1 LFFIF
6 SWSFKKMSTEQEL
19 PESQTTEIAVE
30 EAAAEAQP
38 QETQSQARTAV
49 PETAP
54 EATAVEEPEVS
65 LAELQKQLAE
75 ARQKA
80 QDNWDKA
87 VRAQA
92 EMENIKRRTQK
103 DLENAHKFALEK
115 FAREL
120 LHVMDSLELGIQAS
134 NGDNP
139 EVVKLREG
147 SELTLKQFQA
157 AFAKFSIETIDP
169 LGQPFN
175 PELHQAMTQQ
185 PNADVPP
192 NTVMAVF
199 QKGYTLNGRLLRPA
213 MVVVS
218 KAAE

>member
-1 LFFIF
+1 
-6 SWSFKKMSTEQEL
+6 MSTEQDL

-30 EAAAEAQP
+30 EDVAEVQPQVAAAA
-38 QETQSQARTAV
+38 

-54 EATAVEEPEVS
+54 EAVAAAESDVS
-65 LAELQKQLAE
+65 LAGLQKLLAE
-75 ARQKA
+75 AQQKA

-120 LHVMDSLELGIQAS
+120 LQVMDSLELGIQAS
-134 NGDNP
+134 NGDSP
-139 EVVKLREG
+139 EVIKLREG
-147 SELTLKQFQA
+147 SDLTLKQFQA
-157 AFAKFSIETIDP
+157 AFAKFNIEVIDP
-169 LGQPFN
+169 LGQSFN

-185 PNADVPP
+185 PSADVPP
-192 NTVMAVF
+192 NTITAVF
-199 QKGYTLNGRLLRPA
+199 QKGYTLHGRLIRPA

-218 KAAE
+218 RAAE

>member
-1 LFFIF
+1 
-6 SWSFKKMSTEQEL
+6 MSTEQDL

-30 EAAAEAQP
+30 ETPVETQP
-38 QETQSQARTAV
+38 QAETSAPEPAPEAVAV
-49 PETAP
+49 PEP
-54 EATAVEEPEVS
+54 EPEPEPEVS

-75 ARQKA
+75 TQQKA
-80 QDNWDKA
+80 QENWDKA

-120 LHVMDSLELGIQAS
+120 LHVIDSLELGIQAS
-134 NGDNP
+134 NGDSP
-139 EVVKLREG
+139 EMLKLREG

-157 AFAKFSIETIDP
+157 AFAKFNIETVDP

-199 QKGYTLNGRLLRPA
+199 QKGYTLHGRLIRPA

>member
-1 LFFIF
+1 
-6 SWSFKKMSTEQEL
+6 MSTEQDL

-30 EAAAEAQP
+30 TQESDIAVKEPEEETQPQAESAAQEAQL
-38 QETQSQARTAV
+38 
-49 PETAP
+49 
-54 EATAVEEPEVS
+54 S
-65 LAELQKQLAE
+65 LADLQKQLNDA
-75 ARQKA
+75 QLKA
-80 QDNWDKA
+80 QENWDKA

-92 EMENIKRRTQK
+92 EMENIKRRAMK

-115 FAREL
+115 FAKEL
-120 LHVMDSLELGIQAS
+120 LQVIDSLELGIQAS
-134 NGDNP
+134 NGDSP
-139 EVVKLREG
+139 EVAKLREG

-157 AFAKFSIETIDP
+157 VFAKFNIETVDS

-175 PELHQAMTQQ
+175 PELHQAMAQQ
-185 PNADVPP
+185 PSAEVPP
-192 NTVMAVF
+192 NTVTAVY